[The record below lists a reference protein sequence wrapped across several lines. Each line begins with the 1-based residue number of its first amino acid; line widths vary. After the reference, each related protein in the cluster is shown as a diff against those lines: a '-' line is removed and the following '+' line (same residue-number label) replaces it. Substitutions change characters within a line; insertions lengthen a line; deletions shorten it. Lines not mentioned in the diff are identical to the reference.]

1 MATALRQ
8 LLRTSSRST
17 EPHDVYAAFLRLAK
31 ARWGERVS
39 LEPRR
44 FAAGVLTVSCS
55 SPLWKAELLSH
66 TEELRSA
73 LQEALPTARLN
84 RIRAVLS

>member
-8 LLRTSSRST
+8 LLQASPRNA

-31 ARWGERVS
+31 ERWGRRVS

-44 FAAGVLTVSCS
+44 FASGVLTIACA
-55 SPLWKAELLSH
+55 SPLWKAELLLHS
-66 TEELRSA
+66 EELRAA
-73 LQEALPTARLN
+73 LQEALPTVTLYRLY
-84 RIRAVLS
+84 AVLA